1 MSTRDQRLQVDAAT
15 RTGGTTAARYR
26 DGLTPIDPDIDPE
39 DVSDDEQALDAA
51 AALDADERQAR
62 PRQFETD
69 T

>member
-1 MSTRDQRLQVDAAT
+1 MANLLLPACVDGRIGVAAE
-15 RTGGTTAARYR
+15 GAGQA
-26 DGLTPIDPDIDPE
+26 GFG
-39 DVSDDEQALDAA
+39 VSDDEQALDAA